1 MKALQIVSYGEIKD
15 SLVFNELSKPAVQS
29 NDVLIEVK
37 AAAINPIDKS
47 IILGNLQ
54 GMLPI
59 PLPSTSAY
67 DVSGIVL
74 EKGDGVSNFEI
85 GDLVYSRVPQE
96 QMGTLAEYVA
106 VDSAAVSKK
115 PGNISFEEAASI
127 PLAGLTAFQSLEAAG
142 IKKDD
147 RVLIHAGSGGVGS
160 LAIQYAKAQGA
171 FVYTTTSTTN
181 LAWVK
186 ALGADRVIDYKTE
199 DYMSIA
205 KDVDIVFDTLGQNY
219 SLESFEVVKT
229 GGIVV
234 SVVGPLDEA
243 SAKMFGMADYKLPEE
258 LNKASI
264 DKNADYK
271 FIFMHPNGAH
281 LNEIKSIFNS
291 KFLSIY
297 IFGCLPGVTFVIWR
311 LLTKGWLQT
320 HPNSPWSGLWHFVD
334 FKYFVRNFIVL
345 IWRYLD
351 FGRIFIMLF
360 IISSFLFFGKKIL
373 LSKKNKQLFQ
383 NYLSLFL
390 VFSKNNNTSCHT
402 KI

>member
-1 MKALQIVSYGEIKD
+1 MRALQIVSYGEIKD

-54 GMLPI
+54 GLLPI

-74 EKGDGVSNFEI
+74 EKGVGVSNFEI

-96 QMGTLAEYVA
+96 QMGTLTEYVA

-171 FVYTTTSTTN
+171 FVYTTTSTAN
-181 LAWVK
+181 LSWVK

-199 DYMSIA
+199 DYRSIA
-205 KDVDIVFDTLGQNY
+205 KDVDIVLDTLGQNY
-219 SLESFEVVKT
+219 TLESFEVVKQ

-243 SAKMFGMADYKLPEE
+243 SAKMLGMSDYKLPET
-258 LNKASI
+258 LAKASS
-264 DKNADYK
+264 DRKADYK
-271 FIFMHPNGAH
+271 FILMHPNGAH
-281 LNEIKSIFNS
+281 LNEIKSFIEDEKIKPVIDKVYPFS
-291 KFLSIY
+291 ESIEA
-297 IFGCLPGVTFVIWR
+297 FTHLATGR
-311 LLTKGWLQT
+311 AKG
-320 HPNSPWSGLWHFVD
+320 
-334 FKYFVRNFIVL
+334 KIVVKV
-345 IWRYLD
+345 
-351 FGRIFIMLF
+351 
-360 IISSFLFFGKKIL
+360 S
-373 LSKKNKQLFQ
+373 
-383 NYLSLFL
+383 
-390 VFSKNNNTSCHT
+390 
-402 KI
+402 